1 MRHAKTENNI
11 YFEENELDD
20 NLSEDYVVEDKENEH
35 KNYHKVIA
43 IMIVIIMMVYLFSRY
58 RRID

>member
-20 NLSEDYVVEDKENEH
+20 NLSEDYVVEDK
-35 KNYHKVIA
+35 
-43 IMIVIIMMVYLFSRY
+43 
-58 RRID
+58 